1 MKYIPVF
8 AISNFDWLIATFYFL
23 FSIF

>member
-8 AISNFDWLIATFYFL
+8 AISNFDWLISTFYFL